1 MSSYIATHPSYAVA
15 ATDWFTTKVT
25 AVVDT
30 SVDDQEQTYI
40 INGTGHTFKCV
51 PARTTNFKLFCLSNP
66 KLTEAEAFNIWEY
79 YREQFIKAKLKRCN
93 MSGFRENLCKF
104 VTEKYAN
111 VHRDEFSGN
120 IATLTRHDNIDKLI
134 RLALWLELQYQ
145 IDTTCDRLS
154 ENISVEDMSVCAAPF
169 MKTTVYNN
177 YVSYF
182 AKSERFPYDPEEYKN
197 RKLFVKNVFEF
208 TQRSNHYYICE
219 SEIGAVE
226 IHVDR
231 KHSPFIFNFSKQ
243 INEGVTIN
251 IVNSEIRTNIDNS
264 VPVLVIKNWFVE

>member
-1 MSSYIATHPSYAVA
+1 MSGYTAQISPYAVA

-30 SVDDQEQTYI
+30 SEDDKEQTYVI
-40 INGTGHTFKCV
+40 GGIDHSFKCV

-66 KLTEAEAFNIWEY
+66 HLTEAEAFNIWEY
-79 YREQFIKAKLKRCN
+79 YREQFIRAKLKRCN
-93 MSGFRENLCKF
+93 LSRFRENLCNF
-104 VTEKYAN
+104 ITEQYTN

-120 IATLTRHDNIDKLI
+120 VTTLTRHDNIEKLI

-145 IDTTCDRLS
+145 IDTTCSRLS
-154 ENISVEDMSVCAAPF
+154 ENISVDDMSDSAKIF
-169 MKTTVYNN
+169 MKTAVYNN

-208 TQRSNHYYICE
+208 TYKNYHAYVCE
-219 SEIGAVE
+219 SKIGAVE
-226 IHVDR
+226 IRVDR
-231 KHSPFIFNFSKQ
+231 KHSPFIVNFSKQ

-264 VPVLVIKNWFVE
+264 VPVLVIKNWFIE

>member
-1 MSSYIATHPSYAVA
+1 MPSYVATQNTYAVA
-15 ATDWFTTKVT
+15 GSDWVTTKAT

-30 SVDDQEQTYI
+30 SVDDREHTYT
-40 INGTGHTFKCV
+40 INGTGHSFKCV
-51 PARTTNFKLFCLSNP
+51 PNRTTNFKLFCLSNP
-66 KLTEAEAFNIWEY
+66 KLTEEEAFKIWEY
-79 YREQFIKAKLKRCN
+79 YREQFIRAKLKRCS
-93 MSGFRENLCKF
+93 MSGFREALCNF
-104 VTEKYAN
+104 LTNQNPGVE
-111 VHRDEFSGN
+111 RDVFSGN
-120 IATLTRHDNIDKLI
+120 YLNITRHERIDKLI

-145 IDTTCDRLS
+145 IDTVCDRLS
-154 ENISVEDMSVCAAPF
+154 ENISIEEMQERAKF
-169 MKTTVYNN
+169 FLKTAVYNN

-182 AKSERFPYDPEEYKN
+182 AKSERFPYDPDEYKN

-226 IHVDR
+226 IAVDR
-231 KHSPFIFNFSKQ
+231 KHSPFIMNFSKQ

-264 VPVLVIKNWFVE
+264 VPVLVVKNWFIE